1 QVQLLRTQLRDM
13 ESKLKLL
20 EETHSQNLASVFA
33 QHSKEIEEIKAS
45 ASELKGGESNEAAQQ
60 EVQMLQQAM
69 DDTMQELAEQHQAI
83 EKEAETRVLRLI
95 DTLLKVSTDRLREF
109 VFNLESPVYSNT
121 DIPTAEYL
129 GTMLEKVSHLST
141 QFSTTMTDYIAD
153 NMRGDSES
161 GLIKAITEFTDSIG
175 NLFSNVKAVLRDRK
189 DDVQEIL
196 VEGAKDLAHMV
207 ELFFESML
215 SDHLLK
221 LEIHERTDRVITGN
235 INVQE
240 VIQSLMQ
247 VVEVFRD
254 PGRKSPVSSDELG
267 YFLDKEL
274 ANTQAAVEKAAD
286 LLESMST
293 RHKLEVQEGGSLE
306 VNEAIISC
314 ASAIINAVKLL
325 LEACIEAQEEIVSRG
340 KGSLSRALFY
350 KKNNRWTEGLISAS
364 KQVAYATGILIRMA
378 DGVLAGT
385 NSSEELIVASNEVA
399 SATAQLVS
407 SSRVKSDL
415 MSQSHLNLEE
425 ASRKVTSS
433 CKMLVTKVRSLLLTD
448 ESNKTVDYSQLTAH
462 ENRTAELE
470 QQVEI
475 LKLESALSQARKRLG
490 EIRKFSY
497 RDEES

>member
-1 QVQLLRTQLRDM
+1 M
-13 ESKLKLL
+13 ESKLRSL
-20 EETHSQNLASVFA
+20 EDTHSQNLATVFS
-33 QHSKEIEEIKAS
+33 QHSKEIEEIKAN
-45 ASELKGGESNEAAQQ
+45 ASKLKEGGTNEAAHQ
-60 EVQMLQQAM
+60 ELQMLQQAM
-69 DDTMQELAEQHQAI
+69 DDTMQELAEQQRAI
-83 EKEAETRVLRLI
+83 EKEAEKRVHRLV
-95 DTLLKVSTDRLREF
+95 DTLLKVSTDRLHEF
-109 VFNLESPVYSNT
+109 VFSLESPVYSNT

-129 GTMLEKVSHLST
+129 SILLERVSHLST
-141 QFSTTMTDYIAD
+141 QFSTSMTDYIAD
-153 NMRGDSES
+153 NMRGENES
-161 GLIKAITEFTDSIG
+161 GLIKILIEFTDSIG

-196 VEGAKDLAHMV
+196 VEGSKDLAHMV

-215 SDHLLK
+215 SNHLS
-221 LEIHERTDRVITGN
+221 EMNIEESTDRVITGN

-240 VIQSLMQ
+240 VLQSLMQ

-254 PGRKSPVSSDELG
+254 PGRASVSSDELG
-267 YFLDKEL
+267 SILDKEL
-274 ANTQAAVEKAAD
+274 ANTQAAVEKAAG
-286 LLESMST
+286 LLDSMST
-293 RHKLEVQEGGSLE
+293 RHKLKVQEDGSLE

-314 ASAIINAVKLL
+314 ASAIINAVRLL
-325 LEACIEAQEEIVSRG
+325 LKACMEAQEEIVSRG
-340 KGSLSRALFY
+340 KGSMSRALFY

-385 NSSEELIVASNEVA
+385 SSSEELIVASNEVA

-415 MSQSHLNLEE
+415 MSQSHLNLED

-433 CKMLVTKVRSLLLTD
+433 CKMLVTKVRSLLLPD
-448 ESNKTVDYSQLTAH
+448 DSYNTVDYSQLTAH

-475 LKLESALSQARKRLG
+475 LKLESALSHARKRLG
-490 EIRKFSY
+490 DIRKFSY
-497 RDEES
+497 KDEES

>member
-1 QVQLLRTQLRDM
+1 M
-13 ESKLKLL
+13 ESKLKSV
-20 EETHSQNLASVFA
+20 EETHSRNLASVFS
-33 QHSKEIEEIKAS
+33 QHSKEIEEIKAH
-45 ASELKGGESNEAAQQ
+45 ASELKEGELDKTAQQ

-69 DDTMQELAEQHQAI
+69 DDTMQEFAEQQQAI
-83 EKEAETRVLRLI
+83 EKEAEVRVHRLI
-95 DTLLKVSTDRLREF
+95 DTLLKVSIDRLREF

-153 NMRGDSES
+153 DMRGENES
-161 GLIKAITEFTDSIG
+161 GLIKTLIELSDSIG
-175 NLFSNVKAVLRDRK
+175 NLFSNVKAILRDRK
-189 DDVQEIL
+189 DDIQEIL
-196 VEGAKDLAHMV
+196 VEGSKDLAHMV

-215 SDHLLK
+215 SNHLMK
-221 LEIHERTDRVITGN
+221 LELHERTDRVITGN

-240 VIQSLMQ
+240 VLQSLMQ

-254 PGRKSPVSSDELG
+254 PGMKTSVSSDELG
-267 YFLDKEL
+267 SILDKEL
-274 ANTQAAVEKAAD
+274 ANTQAAVEKAAG
-286 LLESMST
+286 LLDSMST
-293 RHKLEVQEGGSLE
+293 RHKLEVQEDGSLE

-314 ASAIINAVKLL
+314 ASAIINAVRLL
-325 LEACIEAQEEIVSRG
+325 LKACIDAQEEIVSRE
-340 KGSLSRALFY
+340 KGSMSRALFY

-364 KQVAYATGILIRMA
+364 KQVAYATGILIKMA

-385 NSSEELIVASNEVA
+385 NTSEELIVASNEVA

-425 ASRKVTSS
+425 ASKKVTSS

-448 ESNKTVDYSQLTAH
+448 ESPKTVDYSQLTAH

-475 LKLESALSQARKRLG
+475 LKLESALSHARKRLG

-497 RDEES
+497 RDEGS